1 MAKKTDQKKRNIIII
16 AVAAIVA
23 VIAIIIAVILINRA
37 SLDNGSFFVSDNTK
51 LVIPLISGDRI
62 SADEDEPMP
71 DETYFVYYYQNNDI
85 TDLKVYQKY
94 ASEAK
99 AKEAYNYYKNTL
111 STHLKNIE
119 IDGRHVIVTHMP
131 EEYEGITTE
140 DVRRTIEYN
149 KQFDDED
156 ELDDEDDLVHE
167 DVDIVEEKATE

>member
-1 MAKKTDQKKRNIIII
+1 MAKKADQKKKNIIII
-16 AVAAIVA
+16 AAAAAVA
-23 VIAIIIAVILINRA
+23 VIAIIIAVVIINRA

-51 LVIPLISGDRI
+51 LVIPLINGDRI

-85 TDLKVYQKY
+85 TELKVYQKY
-94 ASEAK
+94 DSETK

-111 STHLKNIE
+111 SSYLKDIA

-149 KQFDDED
+149 EQFNDED
-156 ELDDEDDLVHE
+156 ELDDEDDFVYE
-167 DVDIVEEKATE
+167 DEKTVEEKTTE